1 MTPCDVLKELGFY
14 PVVKKGRPFLY
25 ETPEVAAE
33 VCKTQDNVA
42 AKRRR
47 LIRKEALAAGEPAP
61 VFKRG
66 RPKIYENPEETLAAR
81 TNMGRECIVRYK
93 ERIAQGIQMLLERSA
108 APVCEV

>member
-1 MTPCDVLKELGFY
+1 MTPCAVLKELGFY
-14 PVVKKGRPFLY
+14 PVVKKGRPMLY
-25 ETPEVAAE
+25 ETAEVAAE

-66 RPKIYENPEETLAAR
+66 RPKIYENPEETHAAR
-81 TNMGRECIVRYK
+81 KSVARECLARYK
-93 ERIAQGIQMLLERSA
+93 ERMVQGIEMLLERSA
-108 APVCEV
+108 VHVCEV

>member
-1 MTPCDVLKELGFY
+1 MTPCAVLKELGFY
-14 PVVKKGRPFLY
+14 PVVKKGRPMLY
-25 ETPEVAAE
+25 ETAEVAAE

-66 RPKIYENPEETLAAR
+66 RHKKYETPEETLAAR
-81 TNMGRECIVRYK
+81 TNMGRECIARYN